1 MGHLELEKNKQ
12 AVLFDTP
19 GFEEEKEK
27 KEHQQKHEAH
37 VKTDTEN
44 YYERIL
50 KNSRDQNT
58 ALRIKSYDM
67 AEKGEWSVPEVKR
80 RPAFRQK
87 LPAARDS
94 YKERRAEK
102 AAKSEARRTF
112 ADADLCTVREK
123 ASLEAYFGRL
133 KSGELG
139 IAGED
144 NAGDPALTEYVDSI
158 LNMELNN
165 AVFTDD
171 YLSDHI
177 AELWEYVRKLGNY
190 SNMKEKYPNYFAHLT
205 DEKKAQLETRAGAVT
220 ELRTLMKQHLNLH
233 GLVVDY
239 DNKGFRVKLRRVE
252 DEEKSTR
259 TLKAEYERSR
269 DRFLN
274 RRVYEDE
281 VNLARTY
288 ITHESFRSETAK
300 EEMEGR
306 LSSNAKAQE
315 VCGDEIKAASTEI
328 ENAWR
333 VRDGLLLEQQSL
345 LRRYDDEQNEGKK
358 AELRVKIVQNNSRIR
373 LASQHADH
381 YRDFL
386 DFVTGAVYTVKKG
399 TARFLEAENQTDM
412 LDLIRI
418 RAMGDFI
425 EEALVGSQKMEN
437 RKKIARLKKD
447 IEVKESDKV
456 EGFEVIDIKKESA
469 DEIHK
474 LEEAVKNMTYVRMP
488 LDLFY
493 TRISGYKEL
502 RSKRKRYKEQEK
514 AGKERRE
521 AAEKTAKLYAERFG
535 IEAIGGND
543 RYLPLFCEPLQK
555 EEKKS
560 VHTGLTSTELF
571 GLFTGYEDN
580 EDLPSDIREEI
591 RGRGKSFLEELM
603 SITPEKMLQ
612 YRCPDH
618 PDAEDPEFWHKRSIV
633 MALNDIQSTLN
644 CFKQWNI
651 PLTDEQYAHINGL
664 SSMAQGMVMRY
675 GVYDKK
681 MEDPISVV
689 VEDERL
695 RGDTLKELYDNI
707 AYPYRIGDD
716 RVPKDREV
724 HERLKRFG
732 EKRSGL
738 TMNIFMDS
746 KRRDTNVLEAT
757 SFYLYERYIFLC
769 QNMVTDDI
777 EDYRKKRDEQL
788 NEADKGEFNEEKEKM
803 QEFFPDAGDQ
813 ETETRLLKKE
823 MDLLRKT
830 ALTEEQE
837 KAWKLYFGDNSGAG
851 DLRSFS
857 SLLRPLKYDVQGV
870 LTEESREDM
879 LRNREDIRDY
889 LSGNTKRRNRVLRR
903 IGKEI
908 ASFNITDEMLTFDYM
923 KKNHTALFPM
933 VEKIHNFQNI
943 WKEFPD
949 FYESDAFTEEERDKL
964 RLNVTG
970 STLLSNFC
978 LAYGQF
984 CNSFMGEG
992 NMRNNKEMT
1001 KEEKQNWGRNSANSF
1016 EMISRSMIETD
1027 GPDGVAGAKKIRDR
1041 RAALYADKDKA
1052 DKIRRASVL
1061 WAKTKAELE
1070 KANRSRGEITRKANY
1085 LPEGARKEEKIKK
1098 LALKTAE
1105 CDDQIKKL
1113 TAKLALSD
1121 EILSFVYEEKEDLS
1135 ADART
1140 LFDTEMKES
1149 VIHVEYSES
1158 HEEKTDRLQE
1168 DSARH
1173 EADYNEAVK
1182 KKQHG
1187 EKKEEKSGQQQEE
1200 EEKRR
1205 RIE

>member
-1 MGHLELEKNKQ
+1 MGHLEREKQLQN
-12 AVLFDTP
+12 VSFETP
-19 GFEEEKEK
+19 GYEEEEEKKVPQEK
-27 KEHQQKHEAH
+27 KKVLE
-37 VKTDTEN
+37 KTDTET

-50 KNSRDQNT
+50 KNSLDQNT
-58 ALRIKSYDM
+58 ALRVKSYDM
-67 AEKGEWSVPEVKR
+67 SEKQEWNVLSGKR
-80 RPAFRQK
+80 TPAFRQK
-87 LPAARDS
+87 LPAARDAF
-94 YKERRAEK
+94 KDRKAEN
-102 AAKSEARRTF
+102 AAKSEAKRTF

-123 ASLEAYFGRL
+123 ASMEAYFASM
-133 KSGELG
+133 KK
-139 IAGED
+139 
-144 NAGDPALTEYVDSI
+144 GDPGVSGKDAADDPELSEYVSSI
-158 LNMELNN
+158 LSVELNN
-165 AVFTDD
+165 SLFTDD

-177 AELWEYVRKLGNY
+177 AELWEYARKLGNY
-190 SNMKEKYPNYFAHLT
+190 SYAKTKYPKFFAHLS
-205 DEKKAQLETRAGAVT
+205 DETRALLETRAAAVSD
-220 ELRTLMKQHLNLH
+220 LRTVLKQHMNLH
-233 GLVVDY
+233 GIRLDR
-239 DNKGFRVKLRRVE
+239 DDKGFHVKLRRVE
-252 DEEKSTR
+252 DEQKNKR
-259 TLKAEYERSR
+259 TLKAEYER
-269 DRFLN
+269 DLGKFLN
-274 RRVYEDE
+274 KRVYEDE

-288 ITHESFRSETAK
+288 TGIDSFKSDK
-300 EEMEGR
+300 
-306 LSSNAKAQE
+306 AKAE
-315 VCGDEIKAASTEI
+315 LDGRIAANPKAMEICGDEIKAASAEI
-328 ENAWR
+328 ENAWK
-333 VRDGLLLEQQSL
+333 VRDGLLVDQRL
-345 LRRYDDEQNEGKK
+345 LLTRYDNEKNEVKK
-358 AELRVKIVQNNSRIR
+358 EELRARIVRNNRRIR
-373 LASQHADH
+373 LVSQHSDH

-386 DFVTGAVYTVKKG
+386 DCMTGAVPMVKAG
-399 TARFLEAENQTDM
+399 TAKFLEAENQTDM
-412 LDLIRI
+412 LDLVRI
-418 RAMGDFI
+418 KCMGDFI
-425 EEALVGSQKMEN
+425 EEALTGNRKMEA
-437 RKKIARLKKD
+437 RKKIATLRKD
-447 IEVKESDKV
+447 IEIKESDKV
-456 EGFEVIDIKKESA
+456 EGFEVIEIKQESA
-469 DEIHK
+469 DEIHE
-474 LEEAVKNMTYVRMP
+474 LEEAVKSMTYIRMP
-488 LDLFY
+488 MDMFY
-493 TRISGYKEL
+493 SKVTDFKTAKTKGKRFMEL
-502 RSKRKRYKEQEK
+502 RSMGKARTASAEK
-514 AGKERRE
+514 A
-521 AAEKTAKLYAERFG
+521 AKQYAERYG
-535 IEAIGGND
+535 IEAINGND
-543 RYLPLFCEPLQK
+543 RFLPIFCEPLMK
-555 EEKKS
+555 DDKK
-560 VHTGLTSTELF
+560 TGNNGLTSLETF
-571 GLFTGYEDN
+571 ALFTGFKDSENLSSYV
-580 EDLPSDIREEI
+580 REEI
-591 RGRGKSFLEELM
+591 RDRGKSFLDEITSL
-603 SITPEKMLQ
+603 TPEKMQ
-612 YRCPDH
+612 EYRCPDE
-618 PDAEDPEFWHKRSIV
+618 PDLESPEYWHKRAMV
-633 MALNDIQSTLN
+633 WALHDYVGVFD

-695 RGDTLKELYDNI
+695 RGDTLKNLYDNI